1 MPIFVKSTDTCR
13 QSFQLGYFGDIFA
26 IIIPSALLTIIN
38 ADIGKFCFA
47 KRDSRTA
54 NFEFAGPDKN
64 YAWIATANVI
74 TAAILAPFVGRL
86 GDIFGRRNFLILGDI
101 LGMAGTAVCAT
112 GHKIPT
118 LIGGSVLIGAGSS
131 MHQMAWACLSE
142 VVPRKSRPMALGLL
156 QTSIG
161 PASAFGP
168 LIGMWNSHRE
178 YLVAPPNSFR
188 LCMRRTFLL
197 ANGILDYFR
206 SLLNRFDTGVHLL

>member
-1 MPIFVKSTDTCR
+1 VSFYVSLIAELHNANL
-13 QSFQLGYFGDIFA
+13 QSV
-26 IIIPSALLTIIN
+26 
-38 ADIGKFCFA
+38 
-47 KRDSRTA
+47 
-54 NFEFAGPDKN
+54 GPDKN
-64 YAWIATANVI
+64 YAWIATANII

-142 VVPRKSRPMALGLL
+142 VVPKKSRPMALGLL

-168 LIGMWNSHRE
+168 LIGMWSSLRE
-178 YLVAPPNSFR
+178 YFGPQANQVR
-188 LCMRRTFLL
+188 LCMRCTLLL

-206 SLLNRFDTGVHLL
+206 SLLNRFDTRILLL